1 MRALLLELPL
11 ELQFE
16 IIKLLYEDYC
26 VTRDKE
32 IGACRIVWL
41 WGEPEGWQWR
51 GNSLRALRLYV
62 CFLFDG
68 PSTYSYTGP
77 VNTSA
82 IYAPPHYFNVWT

>member
-1 MRALLLELPL
+1 MRTLLLELPL
-11 ELQFE
+11 ELQLE

-32 IGACRIVWL
+32 IGSCQIMWL

-62 CFLFDG
+62 CLLFDR
-68 PSTYSYTGP
+68 PSIYSHTGP

-82 IYAPPHYFNVWT
+82 IYALRHCLNAWT